1 MLLIFFY
8 HEQGLTSSW
17 RIIYILNIY
26 IFLNYWWTSNV
37 LNIAMYSGTSII
49 FSPEAD
55 MICKCSNFGGRWL
68 CSVRV
73 ISLLFFFSRSCDLA
87 WELSSV
93 PVTSSVTA
101 AAFSSLIMPLAF
113 MRCSRLSVAHPVFL
127 QTEQTHLL
135 CQTMAH
141 AFSFLFL

>member
-8 HEQGLTSSW
+8 HERGLTSSW
-17 RIIYILNIY
+17 SIIYILNIY
-26 IFLNYWWTSNV
+26 IFLNYWWTSTL

-68 CSVRV
+68 CSVWV
-73 ISLLFFFSRSCDLA
+73 ISLLFFSCSCDVA

-113 MRCSRLSVAHPVFL
+113 MCCSRLSVAHPVFL
-127 QTEQTHLL
+127 QTEQTHFL

-141 AFSFLFL
+141 AFSFL